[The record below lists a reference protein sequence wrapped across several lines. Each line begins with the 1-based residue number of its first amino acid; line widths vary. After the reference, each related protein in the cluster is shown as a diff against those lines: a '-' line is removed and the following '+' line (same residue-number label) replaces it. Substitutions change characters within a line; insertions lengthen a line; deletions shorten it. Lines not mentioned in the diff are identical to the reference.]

1 MKTVWKPF
9 WSYDVKKTEKWL
21 QAKAL
26 QGEQLVGI
34 KPLYRLFIFEA
45 GNQPQAIQYHIA
57 YHKKQ
62 HHKLPLL
69 LQQSG
74 WGECCQRGRWYIFT
88 NQQKTKD
95 IHNYPVRREIIKRN
109 RNLFYF
115 FTALTMY
122 VLLTLLLFVIM
133 SGIIVFHHG
142 NTLTFC
148 PVFVWHTLL
157 VISIGLA
164 IIGIFST
171 IRLYQSN
178 KHFW

>member
-26 QGEQLVGI
+26 QGERLVEI
-34 KPLYRLFIFEA
+34 KPLYRLFLFEA
-45 GNQPQAIQYHIA
+45 SNQPQAIHYHIA
-57 YHKKQ
+57 YHKQ
-62 HHKLPLL
+62 QNHKLPLL

-109 RNLFYF
+109 RNIFYF

-142 NTLTFC
+142 NTLTFS